1 MEGEMK
7 SDSKLPQIVILVFVV
22 FGFLFLAMSVPRL
35 LPPSPDFLGT
45 NASVIPAASATELG
59 MRDIFTRI
67 ASSLFF
73 VMVASVIA
81 VYLGKSSPA
90 PSPEEFDPDRTLP
103 IFETPYQTSPLL
115 ARINVVDIE

>member
-1 MEGEMK
+1 MK
-7 SDSKLPQIVILVFVV
+7 SDSKLPQVAVLVFVV

-35 LPPSPDFLGT
+35 LPAD
-45 NASVIPAASATELG
+45 PAVMVGASASEFG

-81 VYLGKSSPA
+81 VYLGKSSPEA
-90 PSPEEFDPDRTLP
+90 SLEEFDPDRTLNLFEKPYDKSP
-103 IFETPYQTSPLL
+103 IL